1 MLNPKLEAKV
11 AVTNLVGFRGHAE
24 NQQETNR
31 TSTMLVIMMR
41 MLLLLLLLLLMMALP
56 ATPFSGSAT
65 PRCTAC
71 VDNIK
76 QRRKKL
82 LSGRAGQH
90 VGHEGATET
99 KRNDMEARRLHHLHQ
114 AAYVGIGVG
123 VGGVSDGNVCVRC
136 SSIKSSRS
144 LSGLTAGHQQHVV
157 PQHKTQNAKYAH
169 SQRANP
175 HTHTPPDRQ

>member
-11 AVTNLVGFRGHAE
+11 SVTNLVGFRGHAE

-41 MLLLLLLLLLMMALP
+41 MLLLPLLLFLLMMALP

-82 LSGRAGQH
+82 LSARTGRNRAGQGKKGPSEWNEMIWTPGVFIIFIRRH
-90 VGHEGATET
+90 MLALAALVLALAMATFALGA
-99 KRNDMEARRLHHLHQ
+99 HQ
-114 AAYVGIGVG
+114 
-123 VGGVSDGNVCVRC
+123 
-136 SSIKSSRS
+136 
-144 LSGLTAGHQQHVV
+144 
-157 PQHKTQNAKYAH
+157 
-169 SQRANP
+169 
-175 HTHTPPDRQ
+175 

>member
-41 MLLLLLLLLLMMALP
+41 MLLLLLLLLMMALP

-90 VGHEGATET
+90 GGPP
-99 KRNDMEARRLHHLHQ
+99 KRNEMIWKPVVFIIFIRRHMLALASALAALAMATFALGAHQ
-114 AAYVGIGVG
+114 
-123 VGGVSDGNVCVRC
+123 
-136 SSIKSSRS
+136 
-144 LSGLTAGHQQHVV
+144 
-157 PQHKTQNAKYAH
+157 
-169 SQRANP
+169 
-175 HTHTPPDRQ
+175 

>member
-41 MLLLLLLLLLMMALP
+41 MLLLLFLLMMALP

-65 PRCTAC
+65 PRCTAW

-82 LSGRAGQH
+82 LSARTGRNRAGQAKKGPSKWNEMIWTPGVLIIFIRRH
-90 VGHEGATET
+90 MLALAMATFELGA
-99 KRNDMEARRLHHLHQ
+99 HQ
-114 AAYVGIGVG
+114 
-123 VGGVSDGNVCVRC
+123 
-136 SSIKSSRS
+136 
-144 LSGLTAGHQQHVV
+144 
-157 PQHKTQNAKYAH
+157 
-169 SQRANP
+169 
-175 HTHTPPDRQ
+175 

>member
-41 MLLLLLLLLLMMALP
+41 MLLLLLLLLMMALP

-82 LSGRAGQH
+82 LSGRAGQNRN
-90 VGHEGATET
+90 GGKKGPP
-99 KRNDMEARRLHHLHQ
+99 KRNEMIWKPVVFIIFIRRHMLALASALAALAMATFALGAHQ
-114 AAYVGIGVG
+114 
-123 VGGVSDGNVCVRC
+123 
-136 SSIKSSRS
+136 
-144 LSGLTAGHQQHVV
+144 
-157 PQHKTQNAKYAH
+157 
-169 SQRANP
+169 
-175 HTHTPPDRQ
+175 